1 LEGSIWII
9 PFAILSRSG
18 VVMKTGKLWT
28 LFGLALSLAVA
39 GCTGEEAA
47 AVQTGGGEAAA
58 VESAPT
64 GQVIEVRMV
73 TEGATNHFVPA
84 EVTAKKGDVI
94 RFVLESGVH
103 NVSFAA
109 DPNAAAAGLPSPS
122 AFLQQPGESYDVAV
136 TFPAGKYA
144 FQCDPHAVLGM
155 VGTLTVQ

>member
-1 LEGSIWII
+1 
-9 PFAILSRSG
+9 
-18 VVMKTGKLWT
+18 MKTRRLWAV
-28 LFGLALSLAVA
+28 FGLGLSLTFAA
-39 GCTGEEAA
+39 CAGEEAA
-47 AVQTGGGEAAA
+47 AVQTPPAADEKVTA
-58 VESAPT
+58 TESTPT
-64 GQVIEVRMV
+64 GQVIEVKMI
-73 TEGATNHFVPA
+73 TEGAVNHFVPA

-122 AFLQQPGESYDVAV
+122 TFLQQPGEKYDVAV

-144 FQCDPHAVLGM
+144 FQCEPHAVLGM